1 MGKSGLLYC
10 LLGCLMPC
18 IPTLLIR
25 QEARERYN
33 IEGDTAGDVGTAF
46 CCTACVMCQTAVEI
60 KERGDNSK

>member
-18 IPTLLIR
+18 IPTI
-25 QEARERYN
+25 QARERYN
-33 IEGDTAGDVGTAF
+33 IEGDTAGDVGTAV

-60 KERGDNSK
+60 KEIGVSS